1 MGAARAYVQENV
13 YERLSR
19 VPTPSEMGDDDRSV
33 ASFNGGASMSMER
46 GGYTPR
52 GGGGGG
58 SVGGGGFA
66 CSAAAAGLA
75 AGDAAVAMV
84 CGALDVTAVDGG
96 PSPCSCSDCT
106 LTSGRASA
114 SASEAAGGGAGLVRN
129 CFIEG

>member
-58 SVGGGGFA
+58 SVGGGGTNVMDMAEFM
-66 CSAAAAGLA
+66 S
-75 AGDAAVAMV
+75 VMQ
-84 CGALDVTAVDGG
+84 GG
-96 PSPCSCSDCT
+96 INTNDRSF
-106 LTSGRASA
+106 
-114 SASEAAGGGAGLVRN
+114 GGHDMRR
-129 CFIEG
+129 